1 MMIHAVPRIVI
12 VRPDHLGDVLL
23 TLPAVEGLRKAIPE
37 AHITFITARASVDA
51 ARLSPDIDAVIGVPF
66 PALNQPLEATSWATV
81 AASEGDR
88 LRDEFD
94 IAILPRPDDP
104 WSGRLT
110 TAASV
115 PVRLG
120 YDLPRTRTFLTHRM
134 PSPRREHVVITA
146 ARLVSAAAALLGVGH
161 AHHPERGRPARL
173 HIAPEH
179 EAEALRVLNRLET
192 RSIVVLHPAAGW
204 ALKHWSVRRWGELA
218 LVLHR
223 YYGITS
229 VVTGERSD
237 HALISAIVAA
247 SDGSAVSLAG
257 HLSLGG
263 LAALYRRVQLVIA
276 IDSGPMHLA
285 ALLGTP
291 VIGLYGPAD
300 PVQFAPWSVP
310 GSYHIVHV
318 QLPCSPCGNLLDPPC
333 GVRRN
338 PACMTGVSLKAVVGA
353 VEAMLA
359 RRAQL
364 VYAPASNDGNT

>member
-1 MMIHAVPRIVI
+1 MKSQAAPRILI

-23 TLPAVEGLRKAIPE
+23 TLPAVAGLRKAIPE

-66 PALNQPLEATSWATV
+66 PALDQPLEPTSWATV

-104 WSGRLT
+104 WSGPLV

-120 YDLPRTRTFLTHRM
+120 YDLPRTRTYLTHRVAS
-134 PSPRREHVVITA
+134 PSREHVVMTA
-146 ARLVSAAAALLGVGH
+146 ARLASAVVTLLGVGH
-161 AHHPERGRPARL
+161 AHRPERGRPAPL
-173 HIAPEH
+173 HIAPKH
-179 EAEALRVLNRLET
+179 EAEAMRVLNRLGT
-192 RSIVVLHPAAGW
+192 SSIVVLHPAAGW
-204 ALKHWSVRRWGELA
+204 ALKHWSVQRWGELA
-218 LVLHR
+218 LALRRCH
-223 YYGITS
+223 GITV
-229 VVTGERSD
+229 VVTGASGD
-237 HALISAIVAA
+237 CALISAIVAA
-247 SDGSAVSLAG
+247 SGGSAVSLAG

-263 LAALYRRVQLVIA
+263 LAALYRRVRLVIA

-300 PVQFAPWSVP
+300 PVQFAPWSAH
-310 GSYHIVHV
+310 GTSRIIRL

-333 GVRRN
+333 GARCN
-338 PACMTGVSLKAVVGA
+338 PACMNGISLTTVVSAAESL
-353 VEAMLA
+353 LA
-359 RRAQL
+359 PRVRL
-364 VYAPASNDGNT
+364 E

>member
-1 MMIHAVPRIVI
+1 MTMHAVPRIVI

-23 TLPAVEGLRKAIPE
+23 TLPAVAGLRTAIPE
-37 AHITFITARASVDA
+37 AHITFVTARASVDA

-66 PALNQPLEATSWATV
+66 PALDQPLEATTWTTV
-81 AASEGDR
+81 AATEGDS
-88 LRDEFD
+88 LRDAFD

-104 WSGRLT
+104 WSGPLM

-120 YDLPRTRTFLTHRM
+120 YDLPRTRTFLTHRI
-134 PSPRREHVVITA
+134 PSPSPEHVVMTA
-146 ARLVSAAAALLGVGH
+146 ARLAAVATELLGVGH
-161 AHHPERGRPARL
+161 ARHPERDRTVSL
-173 HIAPEH
+173 HITPKHA
-179 EAEALRVLNRLET
+179 AEAVRVLNRLET

-204 ALKHWSVRRWGELA
+204 ALKHWSVQRWGELA
-218 LVLHR
+218 LALR
-223 YYGITS
+223 QRYGITS
-229 VVTGERSD
+229 VITGSWGD

-247 SDGSAVSLAG
+247 SGGSAFSLAG
-257 HLSLGG
+257 QLSLGG

-310 GSYHIVHV
+310 SSHHIVRV

-333 GVRRN
+333 GARRN
-338 PACMTGVSLKAVVGA
+338 PPCMTGVSLTTVVRAVNT
-353 VEAMLA
+353 MLT
-359 RRAQL
+359 QH
-364 VYAPASNDGNT
+364 V